1 LYVYLTKYFYVLAYI
16 GEASGERFGIL
27 FVGCCGVLGALAIL
41 PVVVLSFK
49 KTSKVYFIT
58 S

>member
-1 LYVYLTKYFYVLAYI
+1 LQYFFVLAYI
-16 GEASGERFGIL
+16 GEATDERYGIL

-49 KTSKVYFIT
+49 KTSKVYSIT